1 MSAIELVYSIDNGIE
16 VNPTGNNGLDTAP
29 CRVVFGLIFCALVA
43 ERETDV
49 FELRGFAR
57 IDTLFDNGWR
67 T

>member
-1 MSAIELVYSIDNGIE
+1 M
-16 VNPTGNNGLDTAP
+16 NPTGNNGLDTAP
-29 CRVVFGLIFCALVA
+29 CREVFGLIFARA
-43 ERETDV
+43 SGREREMDV